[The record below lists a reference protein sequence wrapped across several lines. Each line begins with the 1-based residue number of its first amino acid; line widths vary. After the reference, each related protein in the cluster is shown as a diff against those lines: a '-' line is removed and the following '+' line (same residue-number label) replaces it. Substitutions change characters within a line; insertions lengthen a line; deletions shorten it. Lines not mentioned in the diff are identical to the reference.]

1 MSHNFSQKFLN
12 RSFSNF
18 KAFERI
24 CYLKSFQKNHHLSK
38 SVKKCGSYSDFSFW
52 ISTCGS
58 WSNFFYKNRKFISQ
72 PILTNEYFS
81 ESSRRVDYFYEIIFI
96 KMSHFQKIFGDESS
110 NMTHNLIMCRCFDFN
125 FSTIVISV
133 SNSF

>member
-1 MSHNFSQKFLN
+1 MLLKRKSRLRHIFEYESYQMSHNFSQKFLN

-96 KMSHFQKIFGDESS
+96 KMSHFQKILVMS
-110 NMTHNLIMCRCFDFN
+110 HRIWLI
-125 FSTIVISV
+125 IW
-133 SNSF
+133 